1 MEFLAV
7 TKDRIVIYDALSI
20 TAEAPD
26 DAWYEQGLTADGNQV
41 KVVATVPSPPN
52 AFGHIWSPDG
62 SFLASVTDDGAG
74 IYDANKAYKE
84 ILVIPKVA
92 PDVGGRSGGVRNIRF
107 SPKNNFIVTYEKWDP
122 LYPTNVHVWDLRKGK
137 EGNKL
142 HECTLKGYTSGALPV
157 EIIKWTADES
167 ACLELAPGQGVI
179 LRPADLQ
186 VPSEDKK
193 EEGGANWGEDSD
205 EDDKPAAVVEVTV
218 LPEKGCANYQI
229 GKKNSKGQTFVA
241 CYIPEVTG
249 GMVARVAVYDITNP
263 KKPFQ
268 EVHMPAKVKDVTML
282 WNCEGS
288 ECLALASCDV
298 DETNSSYF
306 GTTFLYWIT
315 TEGKGKFLQ
324 VCGSKEGLVQ
334 DLQWSPVKNEFMAI
348 VGSLPAVVAL
358 YDGKTGKQTSVLGT
372 TRRNTLKWNR
382 FGRFVAVGGFGA
394 LPGDIDF
401 FDRSCEETVSS
412 LRAALTVL
420 ADWAPDGQHLL
431 CSTICPRMNE
441 GNQCT
446 IFRYSGERL
455 LKIDFKPRFVEGRH
469 EDTGGGARTKTQA
482 ILYHTS
488 WRPCGPGNDKYE
500 DLPDDTTKPAGK
512 RKKGLPDNN
521 EIKPAAGTASAYRP
535 KGDAGYGGQSGGG
548 GNLIAA
554 MMRGEV
560 QLPDAGKIG
569 RGDGGLTGWETGVEA
584 KPLEDWEIKKMQREA
599 KKEAEKREQQAK
611 DEEKELL
618 RSVEK
623 AVKDKDKKIKEL
635 KKALEEMEII
645 KEKEWD
651 ELTEEDEALLE
662 GECDLRA
669 QIMELEKGKA

>member
-1 MEFLAV
+1 
-7 TKDRIVIYDALSI
+7 
-20 TAEAPD
+20 
-26 DAWYEQGLTADGNQV
+26 
-41 KVVATVPSPPN
+41 
-52 AFGHIWSPDG
+52 
-62 SFLASVTDDGAG
+62 
-74 IYDANKAYKE
+74 
-84 ILVIPKVA
+84 
-92 PDVGGRSGGVRNIRF
+92 
-107 SPKNNFIVTYEKWDP
+107 
-122 LYPTNVHVWDLRKGK
+122 
-137 EGNKL
+137 
-142 HECTLKGYTSGALPV
+142 
-157 EIIKWTADES
+157 
-167 ACLELAPGQGVI
+167 
-179 LRPADLQ
+179 
-186 VPSEDKK
+186 
-193 EEGGANWGEDSD
+193 
-205 EDDKPAAVVEVTV
+205 
-218 LPEKGCANYQI
+218 
-229 GKKNSKGQTFVA
+229 
-241 CYIPEVTG
+241 
-249 GMVARVAVYDITNP
+249 
-263 KKPFQ
+263 
-268 EVHMPAKVKDVTML
+268 
-282 WNCEGS
+282 
-288 ECLALASCDV
+288 
-298 DETNSSYF
+298 
-306 GTTFLYWIT
+306 
-315 TEGKGKFLQ
+315 
-324 VCGSKEGLVQ
+324 
-334 DLQWSPVKNEFMAI
+334 
-348 VGSLPAVVAL
+348 
-358 YDGKTGKQTSVLGT
+358 
-372 TRRNTLKWNR
+372 
-382 FGRFVAVGGFGA
+382 
-394 LPGDIDF
+394 
-401 FDRSCEETVSS
+401 